1 MKQLWK
7 LCHGDAPLQWFS
19 MDQKP
24 SWFNNAAATGTF
36 GRKGQPVTV
45 REKFAATRERYTIN
59 TTVQTY
65 TYEGLAA
72 TTVENEAPVLIDSD
86 DEEPGSQPPPSKPK
100 MPSMVDSESI
110 NYTSLRPS
118 STRERAR
125 AR

>member
-1 MKQLWK
+1 M
-7 LCHGDAPLQWFS
+7 QWFS

-110 NYTSLRPS
+110 ILLSGQVRQGKEQEHVRGRLRL
-118 STRERAR
+118 
-125 AR
+125 